1 MKKITKWCMLPI
13 LGVAAMATQASAQIH
28 ITSADIPSVGT
39 SVVLAKDS
47 ASISF
52 VPGNPSVSSQTWNF
66 GSLVD
71 QKSSTVLFMAPS
83 TTKYSSYFPSANLA
97 DSTIGG
103 NGYYFFNS
111 SSSVFAVTG
120 SEEIINVPSLGVS
133 FQVFVPLNPNF
144 TQSNLPA
151 TYGTKDGGV
160 SNGHYTFSSSAL
172 ALFYDSEKVV
182 VQITYSDTV
191 DAWGSMTTPTGTY
204 QVLRQNHH
212 EVDIDSL
219 KVRSTSGK
227 WSVPAVPGAVTRT
240 VKHQYNWYANSV
252 GYILVQMNMDSNTT
266 NVQNVIWD
274 TNAPASVNEVSYN
287 GKVSTYPN
295 PCTSQI
301 TFTTTVNTLQ
311 YINVYDVTGRKVEQ
325 VEMKN
330 GTTNVN
336 TSVFAPGMY
345 LYTLTDMN
353 GSPLDRGKFMV
364 K

>member
-1 MKKITKWCMLPI
+1 MLPI
-13 LGVAAMATQASAQIH
+13 LGVAAMATQASAQIT
-28 ITSADIPSVGT
+28 ITSADIPAAGA

-47 ASISF
+47 ASIAF
-52 VPGNPSVSSQTWNF
+52 TPGNPSSSSQAWSF
-66 GSLVD
+66 GGLVN
-71 QKSSTVLFMAPS
+71 QKASTVLFMAPS
-83 TTKYSSYFPSANLA
+83 ATKYSSYFPTANLA

-103 NGYYFFNS
+103 NGYYYFNS
-111 SSSVFAVTG
+111 SSSTFAVTG
-120 SEEIINVPSLGVS
+120 TEEIIAVPSLGVS

-151 TYGTKDGGV
+151 SYGAKDGGV

-191 DAWGSMTTPTGTY
+191 DAWGTMTTPTGTY

-227 WSVPAVPGAVTRT
+227 WSVPAVPGAVTKT
-240 VKHQYNWYANSV
+240 TKHQYNWYANGV

-274 TNAPASVNEVSYN
+274 TNAPASVNELSYN
-287 GKVSTYPN
+287 GKVSVFPN

-301 TFTTTVNTLQ
+301 TFSTVSNVAQ

-325 VEMKN
+325 VEMKS
-330 GTTNVN
+330 GMTNVN
-336 TSVFAPGMY
+336 TSEFASGMY

-353 GSPLDRGKFMV
+353 GNPLDRGKFMV